1 LKNLV
6 DLKGFEPLTSS
17 MPFKKYQSLTE
28 IDTEIKGLADG
39 SLDSSGRQ
47 KGLFHGLD
55 SVRTPGSHRKW
66 QVRAFTRA
74 VASRCDCR
82 LLEETTICV
91 LIKDNP
97 LPKANGQM
105 PG

>member
-1 LKNLV
+1 MAVWTPV
-6 DLKGFEPLTSS
+6 DARRAFFTVWT
-17 MPFKKYQSLTE
+17 PF
-28 IDTEIKGLADG
+28 GLRDHIG
-39 SLDSSGRQ
+39 NGR
-47 KGLFHGLD
+47 
-55 SVRTPGSHRKW
+55 
-66 QVRAFTRA
+66 VRAFTRA

-82 LLEETTICV
+82 LLEETTIGV